1 MDDLEIGDKK
11 NLIEGLLTAD
21 DNQDLNDLTLN
32 NNTYENEFLIN
43 KQVDENDF

>member
-11 NLIEGLLTAD
+11 DIIEGLLIAD